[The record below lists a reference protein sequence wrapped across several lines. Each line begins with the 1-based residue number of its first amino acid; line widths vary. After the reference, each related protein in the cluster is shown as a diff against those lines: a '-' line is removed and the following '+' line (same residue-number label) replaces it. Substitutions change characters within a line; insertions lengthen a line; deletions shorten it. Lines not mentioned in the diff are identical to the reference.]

1 MALVLKDRVKV
12 TTTTTGTGAVTLGAA
27 YPGYQDFTVIGDGN
41 TTYYA
46 IVDTSAGSWEVGV
59 GVYASA
65 GSTLTRSAVLDSSNA
80 GALVSFGA
88 GQKDVFVTYPADRA
102 VTGAP
107 GMVFNA
113 QTVPETFTIP
123 DGQNA
128 HSVGPLTVA
137 DGATVTVPA
146 GSRWVI
152 V

>member
-102 VTGAP
+102 VSGAQGLVENDADITVNYTLTTGR
-107 GMVFNA
+107 NA
-113 QTVPETFTIP
+113 MS
-123 DGQNA
+123 A
-128 HSVGPLTVA
+128 GPITVA
-137 DGATVTVPA
+137 AGVVVTVPS

-152 V
+152 L